1 MSGGQADTRLGARSR
16 RMVGLVGALL
26 VIAEPALACPN
37 CKDGLSGFEM
47 LARAFNNSIMFM
59 MVMPFAL
66 AALVGGSLYYRHR
79 QRRLHGEEHEE

>member
-1 MSGGQADTRLGARSR
+1 MSGGHADTRPGARSR
-16 RMVGLVGALL
+16 LLAGLVGALL

-37 CKDGLSGFEM
+37 CKDGLSGFDM

-66 AALVGGSLYYRHR
+66 AALVGGSLYYHHR
-79 QRRLHGEEHEE
+79 QRQLHEEDDAE